1 MAELLHFELVSP
13 ERLLFSG
20 DVEHVTIPATEGEM
34 TVYVRHAPLIA
45 TLKAG
50 LLVIHTAGSTAERIF
65 VRGGFAEIN
74 PQGLTVLAEEAV
86 PLAEMDR
93 EAFDQAR
100 KNAQEDVNDATD
112 PEKKRK
118 AQEHLDNLNQL
129 EGALRASA

>member
-20 DVEHVTIPATEGEM
+20 DVENVTIPGSEGEM
-34 TVYVRHAPLIA
+34 TVFVRHAPLIA

-50 LLVIHTAGSTAERIF
+50 LLVIRKEGGAEDRVF
-65 VRGGFAEIN
+65 VRGGFAEVN

-86 PLAEMDR
+86 PLAEFDR
-93 EAFDQAR
+93 AAFEQAL
-100 KNAQEDVNDATD
+100 KDAQEDVNDATD

-129 EGALRASA
+129 ESVLQRVA